1 MPFLASF
8 IQYIII
14 FLVLAAIA
22 VGGVF
27 LGRFLRKK
35 KNAKASVETKE

>member
-8 IQYIII
+8 IEYVVV
-14 FLVLAAIA
+14 FLILAAIA

-27 LGRFLRKK
+27 FGRFLRKK